1 MTSSTDTRT
10 KLIWSLLA
18 LGVGAL
24 LWRHATVLAPFF
36 LSLVLA
42 YSLQPVVERLVQFHL
57 PRVLA
62 VALSL
67 VAVAAGGAVV
77 VFLLVPIMSE
87 LGPRL
92 RTQLPDLAVS
102 VWHAVAPW
110 LAKWGLELPTSAEA
124 IKAELIHLMQ
134 ANFPQWSR
142 AVLQSVLI
150 GGSGLLTLLGF
161 LFLVPVL
168 TFYCLLDWHTLT
180 AKWRELLP
188 PRYREVVHA
197 MLDECDAVVGQY
209 LRGQLLVMLIL
220 AVYYGLALSLAGFE
234 LGLPIGVFTG
244 LAIFVPYLGYGL
256 GLLLA
261 VLAGLL
267 QYAGASQGLVYPLV
281 VVAVVY
287 GAGQI
292 IESIFLTPR
301 LVGER
306 IGLHPVGV
314 ILALMLFG
322 QWAGLLGVLIALPA
336 AAVAM
341 VLLRHLMAYYRASRL
356 YQG

>member
-10 KLIWSLLA
+10 KLVWGLLA

-36 LSLVLA
+36 LSLILA
-42 YSLQPVVERLVQFHL
+42 YSLQPAVDALVQRGV
-57 PRVLA
+57 PRV
-62 VALSL
+62 VASGLSL
-67 VAVAAGGAVV
+67 TVLAAAAAVV

-87 LGPRL
+87 LGPKL
-92 RTQLPDLAVS
+92 RNQLPDLAVS

-110 LAKWGLELPTSAEA
+110 FAKWGLALPTSAEA

-150 GGSGLLTLLGF
+150 GGSGLLTVLGF

-168 TFYCLLDWHTLT
+168 TFYCLLDWHGLT
-180 AKWRELLP
+180 AKWQELLP
-188 PRYREVVHA
+188 PRTRDAVFAVLH
-197 MLDECDAVVGQY
+197 ECDAVVGQY

-220 AVYYGLALSLAGFE
+220 AGYYGLALSLAGFD

-267 QYAGASQGLVYPLV
+267 QYAGAPQGLVYPMV
-281 VVAVVY
+281 VVALVY

-336 AAVAM
+336 SAVAM
-341 VLLRHLMAYYRASRL
+341 VLLRHLMTHYRASRL